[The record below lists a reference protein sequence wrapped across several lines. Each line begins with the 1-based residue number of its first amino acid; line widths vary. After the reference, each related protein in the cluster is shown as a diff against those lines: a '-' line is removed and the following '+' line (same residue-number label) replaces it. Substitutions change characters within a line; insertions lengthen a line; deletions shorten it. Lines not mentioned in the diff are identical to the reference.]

1 LAKAFIAVDISLN
14 GCNFELKR
22 KLAHGNTAK
31 SQDWCPTFRVQ
42 SRYGVAL
49 AFDLDLPRRKA
60 ERRFCAVGNPAWM
73 PG

>member
-1 LAKAFIAVDISLN
+1 MDVNDNACCLNDRVVQAFFAS
-14 GCNFELKR
+14 KHR
-22 KLAHGNTAK
+22 
-31 SQDWCPTFRVQ
+31 SY
-42 SRYGVAL
+42 RYEVAL